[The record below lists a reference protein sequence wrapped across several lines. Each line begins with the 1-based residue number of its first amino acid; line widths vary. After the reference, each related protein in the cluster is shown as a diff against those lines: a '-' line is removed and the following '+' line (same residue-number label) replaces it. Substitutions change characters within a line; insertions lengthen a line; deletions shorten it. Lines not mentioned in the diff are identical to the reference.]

1 MSQFYNKIQKKEQE
15 FKDKLEFAIDLANKL
30 HVTGY
35 EVNIAS
41 KKGLSVSSRNC
52 ELENI
57 EFEYDRAMTITIYN
71 GHKQAYAATTDLS
84 HQAIKDTMQAA
95 FELTKYTNDDPCN
108 AVLEEQ
114 YLCKEMKDFDVLHEI
129 EDNAD
134 AAVNR
139 CIELEQYALDKKAKG
154 IIKSNGANF
163 FSGVYTNGYAASN
176 GFCAVSSASSNSLN
190 LSLIGEQDG
199 KMQTSGGFS
208 SHCNLTKLDST
219 EKIANEAICDTVDKL
234 DVAPIATGAY
244 NIVFSKQAAITLISN
259 LYKAISGSLIYK
271 QSSFLL
277 DMLDKQVFPNF
288 INIVEDP
295 FVVGRLESSCY
306 DDEGCKRNVTS
317 LIEDGYLRT
326 YLLSSY
332 SARKLKMQPNGHCGG
347 LGSVFVKAKEQ
358 CSFEDLL
365 ANTKRGIVV
374 TELMGQG
381 VDIVSGNYS
390 QGASGYYFENG
401 QRVHAVDEI
410 TIASNLKDLFLN
422 IQALANDYDYR
433 YKTKCPS
440 FMIEGITVSSKS

>member
-1 MSQFYNKIQKKEQE
+1 MSQFYNKILKKEQE
-15 FKDKLEFAIDLANKL
+15 FKDKLEFAVSLASKL
-30 HVTGY
+30 KATGC

-41 KKGLSVSSRNC
+41 KKGLNVSSRNC

-57 EFEYDRAMTITIYN
+57 EFEHDRAMTITIYN
-71 GHKQAYAATTDLS
+71 GHRQAHAATTDLS
-84 HQAIKDTMQAA
+84 NKAIEDTVQAA
-95 FELTKYTNDDPCN
+95 FELTKYTNEDPCN

-114 YLCKEMKDFDVLHEI
+114 YLCTEFKDFEVLHAI
-129 EDNAD
+129 EEDPKLAAD
-134 AAVNR
+134 K
-139 CIELEQYALDKKAKG
+139 CIALEQCALDKKAKG
-154 IIKSNGANF
+154 ILKSDGANF
-163 FSGVYTNGYAASN
+163 FSGVYVNGYAASN
-176 GFCAVSSASSNSLN
+176 GFCAISSASNNSLN
-190 LSLIGEQDG
+190 LSLIGEQNG

-208 SHCNLTKLDST
+208 THCNLSQLDSI

-234 DVAPIATGAY
+234 DVAPITTGSY
-244 NIVFSKQAAITLISN
+244 NIIFSKQAAITLISN

-277 DMLDKQVFPNF
+277 DKLDKQVFPDF
-288 INIVEDP
+288 INIIEDP
-295 FVVGRLESSCY
+295 FVKGRLESSCY
-306 DDEGCKRNVTS
+306 DDEGCSRKLTKI
-317 LIEDGYLRT
+317 IEDGILRN

-332 SARKLKMQPNGHCGG
+332 SARKLNMQPNGHCGAM
-347 LGSVFVKAKEQ
+347 GSVFVSAKEQ

-374 TELMGQG
+374 NELMGQG

-440 FMIEGITVSSKS
+440 FMIANITVSAN